1 MAEADAFIYG
11 DDFDAIL
18 AAIEDNLL
26 EEDKELSVPVTDIV
40 DEVVADSIEEGFK
53 CDQCEK
59 ICKTSRGLT
68 RHKNSKHGPTSEAE
82 PHHQKPENQLHPLY
96 LKKYIGECASKLA
109 LDECY
114 SEETRKGFLMFQKP
128 TLDDARY
135 TFKFIKDVVAS
146 FKNNSEKFYAS
157 FYKCVSENIVFKNL
171 SKRASVILGFELAN
185 YVLAHLTGSVVNGD
199 IANVSPGTN
208 FSPKEKQIIK
218 YLAGYVFG
226 TLYRRIRRSKQSRSI
241 LNLQSIHLLIAGKS
255 TDQEHDTEINTLVRI
270 KDRGGLWTVTSEV
283 FEIFSIVESHFRQES
298 STTHRSIDSKKM
310 VSYLMNNARILCNYN
325 KLKNASTEEVSKE
338 IALNLLEHLIM
349 LYIRVRVYSLVK
361 DKCQRYNVKSK
372 AKKSRSLR
380 TEVKK
385 ASSTLDHG
393 H

>member
-1 MAEADAFIYG
+1 M
-11 DDFDAIL
+11 
-18 AAIEDNLL
+18 
-26 EEDKELSVPVTDIV
+26 
-40 DEVVADSIEEGFK
+40 
-53 CDQCEK
+53 
-59 ICKTSRGLT
+59 
-68 RHKNSKHGPTSEAE
+68 
-82 PHHQKPENQLHPLY
+82 
-96 LKKYIGECASKLA
+96 
-109 LDECY
+109 
-114 SEETRKGFLMFQKP
+114 
-128 TLDDARY
+128 
-135 TFKFIKDVVAS
+135 
-146 FKNNSEKFYAS
+146 
-157 FYKCVSENIVFKNL
+157 
-171 SKRASVILGFELAN
+171 
-185 YVLAHLTGSVVNGD
+185 
-199 IANVSPGTN
+199 
-208 FSPKEKQIIK
+208 
-218 YLAGYVFG
+218 
-226 TLYRRIRRSKQSRSI
+226 
-241 LNLQSIHLLIAGKS
+241 NLQSIHLLIAGKS

-349 LYIRVRVYSLVK
+349 LYIRVRVYLLVK
-361 DKCQRYNVKSK
+361 DKCQWHNVKSK